1 MTKDIPNADLIRAV
15 LDGQVVQVTPGGDHA
30 WTDMDPAIAVST
42 LVRAA
47 SGLRF
52 RLKPR
57 SVIAWIPL
65 LRTPEGLVP
74 GAPVPTREEIPAH
87 LPEGP
92 VARVLRL
99 EFDAYS
105 GEPAGVR
112 AVDAGPERAS
122 ERGQRPSER
131 PSDRFSEPDLPPAPE
146 DLRI

>member
-15 LDGQVVQVTPGGDHA
+15 LDGQVVQVTPGGENA

-47 SGLRF
+47 AGLRF
-52 RLKPR
+52 RLRPR
-57 SVIAWIPL
+57 SVVAWIPL

-74 GAPVPTREEIPAH
+74 GTPVPTREEIPAH

-99 EFDAYS
+99 EFDAYT

-112 AVDAGPERAS
+112 AIDAGREAEAPRDA
-122 ERGQRPSER
+122 RV
-131 PSDRFSEPDLPPAPE
+131 DRDREADRDLPPAPE